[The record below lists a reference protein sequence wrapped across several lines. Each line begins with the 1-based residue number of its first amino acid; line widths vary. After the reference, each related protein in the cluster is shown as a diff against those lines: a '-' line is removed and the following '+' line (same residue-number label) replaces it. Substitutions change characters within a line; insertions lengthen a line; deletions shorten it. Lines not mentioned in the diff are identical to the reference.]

1 MERPS
6 VEPASGGAHA
16 DGDPR
21 VLPWRR
27 HSQPPTMEVQEI
39 IEQYRR
45 FHPKRPTDA
54 ITEAYRIAAGSHKGQ
69 LRRSGE
75 PYITH
80 PLAVAGIV
88 ARYGMDDVTICAA
101 LLHDA
106 VEDTV
111 LTLDEVE
118 EHFGPGCA
126 RSSTASPSWS
136 GSTSTPRRPSRPPP
150 CARCWWRWPRTSG
163 CWSSSCR
170 TACTT
175 CGPWPRCPAW
185 KQERT
190 AQETLDIYAPLAHRL
205 GMQEIKQ
212 QLEDLCFAAL
222 HPKRYAEIDHMVA
235 HPGPGAR
242 RLPAGRA
249 GRGAAAAWPTSTS
262 PRT

>member
-1 MERPS
+1 MPT
-6 VEPASGGAHA
+6 VT
-16 DGDPR
+16 R

-27 HSQPPTMEVQEI
+27 HSQPPAMEVQEI

-118 EHFGPGCA
+118 ERLRRRGARDRRRRHQAGADPLRLQGGPAGRHHA
-126 RSSTASPSWS
+126 QDA
-136 GSTSTPRRPSRPPP
+136 GGDGQGPPG
-150 CARCWWRWPRTSG
+150 AG
-163 CWSSSCR
+163 HQAGR

-175 CGPWPRCPAW
+175 CGPWPRCRPGSRSAPPRRPW
-185 KQERT
+185 TSTPRWPTDSACRRSSSSSRT
-190 AQETLDIYAPLAHRL
+190 CASPRCTPSATPRSTTWW
-205 GMQEIKQ
+205 
-212 QLEDLCFAAL
+212 
-222 HPKRYAEIDHMVA
+222 RT
-235 HPGPGAR
+235 GPRSATPTCRTCWTRCG
-242 RLPAGRA
+242 
-249 GRGAAAAWPTSTS
+249 AAWPTSTS
-262 PRT
+262 PPT